1 MWLEW
6 FACWYGCWL
15 CRFIMIWFW
24 LKVTTNYVCDVC
36 EWIYEVKHLDPNE
49 FAKSGC
55 MLALIPRILMAL
67 GERPSM
73 VPSTGWD
80 EGGWFCYDVWLRVVG
95 DLCNVYGSVA
105 LSCVLMHLDGQFNIT
120 NIGMIPKRIFFIWFE
135 PDLSKLLSQ
144 AIADGCQIKGPAVG
158 HL

>member
-36 EWIYEVKHLDPNE
+36 EWICKVKHLDPNE

-73 VPSTGWD
+73 FPSTGWD
-80 EGGWFCYDVWLRVVG
+80 EGGWLCYDVWCGIVG
-95 DLCNVYGSVA
+95 DMCNVCGSVPY
-105 LSCVLMHLDGQFNIT
+105 SYVRIR
-120 NIGMIPKRIFFIWFE
+120 KRIFVIWFE
-135 PDLSKLLSQ
+135 PELSKWLSQ
-144 AIADGCQIKGPAVG
+144 VITDGRQIKGPVRLAICRCQ
-158 HL
+158 